1 LNGFHVKTFPE
12 KPHRKLAQRFINF
25 GDFLWNGGMFV
36 WKVDSL
42 LDQINIH
49 MPDLY
54 NQLEKIEKRI
64 KIKKDFINIW
74 RKIKS
79 ESIDYGLLE
88 KSDDIFVIKAEF
100 EWNDLGSWSSVYNI
114 SPKTKNNNVIRG
126 EGKIIDGSNNL
137 IQSEG
142 NFTAV
147 IGVNDIVVVNTPDVT
162 LVIPRD
168 KVENVKELV
177 DFLEKN
183 NRDDL
188 L

>member
-1 LNGFHVKTFPE
+1 
-12 KPHRKLAQRFINF
+12 
-25 GDFLWNGGMFV
+25 M
-36 WKVDSL
+36 
-42 LDQINIH
+42 
-49 MPDLY
+49 
-54 NQLEKIEKRI
+54 
-64 KIKKDFINIW
+64 
-74 RKIKS
+74 
-79 ESIDYGLLE
+79 
-88 KSDDIFVIKAEF
+88 
-100 EWNDLGSWSSVYNI
+100 
-114 SPKTKNNNVIRG
+114 
-126 EGKIIDGSNNL
+126 DGSNNL

-147 IGVNDIVVVNTPDVT
+147 IGVNDIVVINTPDVT